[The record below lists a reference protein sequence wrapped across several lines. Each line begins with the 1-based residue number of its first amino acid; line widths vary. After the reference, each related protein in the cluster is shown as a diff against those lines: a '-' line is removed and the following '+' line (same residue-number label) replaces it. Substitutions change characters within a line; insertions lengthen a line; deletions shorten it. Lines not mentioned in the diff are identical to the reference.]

1 MPLNETSKER
11 PKALFFCGWTKPS
24 EWRRIIK
31 ARICQRRCAVISG
44 KEGKALRLFTP
55 EGYYKKLSAIPVDQ
69 LVAQGIR
76 GVILDLDNT
85 INTWNS
91 LKIEPEV
98 LAWFDKLHAAG
109 IKSCILSNNHA
120 PRIAPVAEAV
130 GSLFVGEA
138 KKPMKSG
145 YRRGMKVLGT
155 GIGNTIMVG
164 DQLLTD
170 IFGGTVQGCAAFW
183 WNLSQRI
190 KNIVYHICQSENR
203 KWILKRLNLKS
214 LP

>member
-1 MPLNETSKER
+1 M
-11 PKALFFCGWTKPS
+11 
-24 EWRRIIK
+24 
-31 ARICQRRCAVISG
+31 
-44 KEGKALRLFTP
+44 RLFTP

-69 LVAQGIR
+69 LVAQGVQ

-85 INTWNS
+85 ITTWNS
-91 LKIEPEV
+91 LEFDQEV

-120 PRIAPVAEAV
+120 PRIAPIAAAV

-170 IFGGTVQGCAAFW
+170 VFGG
-183 WNLSQRI
+183 
-190 KNIVYHICQSENR
+190 NR
-203 KWILKRLNLKS
+203 AGLRCLLVEPISTDQEYWFTTYVNRKIEKWILRKLNLKS